1 MFQLKSSSF
10 LSSKICI
17 ECNNKLSSF
26 SVFKEEVLSKQQSL
40 LEMLNEFK
48 IAEQIEELDFGENDK
63 SPEVDIKTEIEYMS
77 KISEE
82 FETVDY
88 SSGTHM
94 DFDLPQTPNPS
105 RSKKRKD
112 PFRNASEKKKLKG
125 ETCPH
130 CQKYF
135 SDKKKVKQHVQR
147 VHKQIKNHKCD
158 VCEYR
163 AHTKWDILRHI
174 KANHYGNKS
183 DPKDLRIC
191 PDCGKVL
198 KGNNHLNFHI
208 KTKHLKLTKF
218 SCDLCE
224 FRSYGK
230 YEIRSHIEIHHLPL
244 ELRKGFPC
252 DMCSSV
258 LTTAMS
264 LKTHKQ
270 HKHSGLRPHQVLL
283 NFQRNLSF

>member
-1 MFQLKSSSF
+1 
-10 LSSKICI
+10 
-17 ECNNKLSSF
+17 
-26 SVFKEEVLSKQQSL
+26 
-40 LEMLNEFK
+40 MLNEFK
-48 IAEQIEELDFGENDK
+48 IAEQIEELDFGEHEDNK
-63 SPEVDIKTEIEYMS
+63 ISEEDIKTETEYSML
-77 KISEE
+77 KISED

-88 SSGTHM
+88 SSGTHI
-94 DFDLPQTPNPS
+94 DFDTYDLPGLEVPS
-105 RSKKRKD
+105 NSKKRKD
-112 PFRNASEKKKLKG
+112 PFRNASEKKKFKG

-147 VHKQIKNHKCD
+147 VHKQIKNHNCD

-163 AHTKWDILRHI
+163 AHTKHQILRHI

-208 KTKHLKLTKF
+208 KTKHLKLTKY

-230 YEIRSHIEIHHLPL
+230 YEIRSHIEIHHCM
-244 ELRKGFPC
+244 F
-252 DMCSSV
+252 CSI
-258 LTTAMS
+258 
-264 LKTHKQ
+264 KYC
-270 HKHSGLRPHQVLL
+270 
-283 NFQRNLSF
+283 